1 MKKIK
6 NLLLPLFVVVAGV
19 FGMNSISAA
28 TATTV
33 GANTDTGA
41 VKTLTVTREVENV
54 SNPVTGTFTYSVTAD
69 PNNPTGFDSST
80 LPSNLVIQFTNV
92 APDANQVATQ
102 TGTLDLSAL
111 KFTKVGDYKF
121 IIKEV
126 SVTNANNNYPKDT
139 TEYYAY
145 VSVRNILV
153 DATSR
158 ELSGNLKATLASQV
172 KEDDTGAKTDPLF
185 ESSLETTYITL
196 SKTITGDRA
205 DDEQYFEF
213 TLSIPGN
220 TGDVYTITGNH
231 STDGT
236 NTVATSN
243 YTVGTTTKIYLKHGQ
258 TVTIGKNGNV
268 KQIPVGT
275 AYNITEVGATDYKTY
290 IDGSTTD
297 NKVMPQKTTVAEPVQ
312 PTYVDPENLTAE
324 EQQAKTAYE
333 TALEAFN
340 TQNKTSYVNNW
351 EKDVL
356 TGLFVDYWPFVI
368 LIGLGVFGII
378 VLKRNSEEEE

>member
-6 NLLLPLFVVVAGV
+6 NLLLPVFMVIAGV
-19 FGMNSISAA
+19 FGLNSINAA

-41 VKTLTVTREVENV
+41 VKTLTITREVENV

-69 PNNPTGFDSST
+69 PNNPTGFDSTT
-80 LPSNLVIQFTNV
+80 LPSNLVIQFNNV

-111 KFTKVGDYKF
+111 RFTKVGDYKF
-121 IIKEV
+121 IIEEV

-145 VSVRNILV
+145 VSVRNIV
-153 DATSR
+153 DTNTR
-158 ELSGNLKATLASQV
+158 EISGNLKATLASQV
-172 KEDDTGAKTDPLF
+172 KEDDAGNKTDSLF

-196 SKTITGDRA
+196 SKTITGERA

-236 NTVATSN
+236 NTVASSN

-297 NKVMPQKTTVAEPVQ
+297 NKVMTQKTTVAEPVQ
-312 PTYVDPENLTAE
+312 PTYADPENLTAE
-324 EQQAKTAYE
+324 EQTAKTAYE
-333 TALEAFN
+333 TALATFN

-356 TGLFVDYWPFVI
+356 TGLFVNYWPFII
-368 LIGLGVFGII
+368 LIGLGVIGII
-378 VLKRNSEEEE
+378 TIKKTTKEEY

>member
-6 NLLLPLFVVVAGV
+6 NLLLPVFMVIAGV
-19 FGMNSISAA
+19 FGLNSINAA

-41 VKTLTVTREVENV
+41 VKTLTITREVENV

-69 PNNPTGFDSST
+69 PNNPTGFDSTT
-80 LPSNLVIQFTNV
+80 LPSNLVIQFNNV

-111 KFTKVGDYKF
+111 RFTKVGDYKF
-121 IIKEV
+121 IIEEV

-145 VSVRNILV
+145 VSVRNIV
-153 DATSR
+153 DTNTR
-158 ELSGNLKATLASQV
+158 EISGNLKATLASQV
-172 KEDDTGAKTDPLF
+172 KEDDSGNKTDSLF

-196 SKTITGDRA
+196 SKTITGERA

-236 NTVATSN
+236 NTVASSN

-297 NKVMPQKTTVAEPVQ
+297 NKVMTQKTTVAEPVQ
-312 PTYVDPENLTAE
+312 PTYADPENLTAE
-324 EQQAKTAYE
+324 EQTAKTAYE
-333 TALEAFN
+333 TALATFN

-356 TGLFVDYWPFVI
+356 TGLFVNYWPFII
-368 LIGLGVFGII
+368 LIGLGVIGII
-378 VLKRNSEEEE
+378 TIKKTTKEEY

>member
-6 NLLLPLFVVVAGV
+6 NLLLPLFMAVVGV
-19 FGMNSISAA
+19 FGLNSINAA

-41 VKTLTVTREVENV
+41 VKTLTITREVENV

-69 PNNPTGFDSST
+69 PNNPTGFDSTT
-80 LPSNLVIQFTNV
+80 LPSNLVIQFNNV

-111 KFTKVGDYKF
+111 RFTKVGDYKF
-121 IIKEV
+121 IIEEV

-145 VSVRNILV
+145 VSVRNIV
-153 DATSR
+153 DTNTR
-158 ELSGNLKATLASQV
+158 EISGNLKATLASQV
-172 KEDDTGAKTDPLF
+172 KEDDSGNKTDSLF

-196 SKTITGDRA
+196 SKTITGERA

-236 NTVATSN
+236 NTVASSN

-297 NKVMPQKTTVAEPVQ
+297 NKVMTQKTTVAEPVQ
-312 PTYVDPENLTAE
+312 PTYADPENLTAE
-324 EQQAKTAYE
+324 EQTAKTAYE
-333 TALEAFN
+333 TALATFN

-356 TGLFVDYWPFVI
+356 TGLFVNYWPFII
-368 LIGLGVFGII
+368 LIGLGVIGII
-378 VLKRNSEEEE
+378 TIKKTTKEEY